1 MHGSCIWDTE
11 TAWCRCVVQGAPCT
25 GPWHHRCYPC
35 LVSNISVSLAS
46 KEPPPNSTGSQFFSV
61 TSRVFGN
68 WILQLILQPLSQ
80 AQHEK
85 QSLEIA
91 SGATPCFSITR
102 VPLQESCQYRFTTFS
117 LKKGW
122 LQMPCLLGIISGL
135 WQPSGRKGKIPDW
148 LCSSVF

>member
-46 KEPPPNSTGSQFFSV
+46 KEPPPNSTGSHFFSV

-85 QSLEIA
+85 LSLEIA

-135 WQPSGRKGKIPDW
+135 
-148 LCSSVF
+148 